1 MLRRTPFKKTLR
13 VRPPRPP
20 LALAPPGTLPNAVM
34 WQNVGEVVAVPK
46 GTKSRPGKRA
56 PTVEESRWI
65 AACMEFGCWA
75 CHVDYESTDPRIG
88 HHPGN
93 QYHHI
98 VESCRRLGHRYGYC
112 LCPAHHQPDSRSGKV
127 SIHPG
132 RRPEF
137 LARYGKELEILH
149 ALEDLLGFGHAP

>member
-1 MLRRTPFKKTLR
+1 MKRTPMKSSLY

-20 LALAPPGTLPNAVM
+20 LVQAPPGTLPAAVM
-34 WQNVGEVVAVPK
+34 WQNAGGVVAVPK
-46 GTKSRPGKRA
+46 GTTAKPGKRA
-56 PTVEESRWI
+56 PTAEESRWI

-75 CHVDYESTDPRIG
+75 CYRDTGKAFVAASE
-88 HHPGN
+88 
-93 QYHHI
+93 YHHI
-98 VESCRRLGHRYGYC
+98 VESGRRLGHRYGYS
-112 LCPAHHQPDSRSGKV
+112 LCPPHHQPDSRFGYV

-137 LARYGKELEILH
+137 LARYGKEREILH

>member
-1 MLRRTPFKKTLR
+1 MLRRTGFKKTLR

-20 LALAPPGTLPNAVM
+20 LVLVPPGTLPNAVM

-46 GTKSRPGKRA
+46 ATKARPGKRVQ
-56 PTVEESRWI
+56 TTEESRWI

-75 CHVDYESTDPRIG
+75 CYIDGGTRPWFQVE
-88 HHPGN
+88 
-93 QYHHI
+93 YHHI
-98 VESCRRLGHRYGYC
+98 VEAGRRLGHRYGYP
-112 LCPAHHQPDSRSGKV
+112 LCRAHHQPDTSSGKV

-137 LARYGKELEILH
+137 LAWYGKEREILH
-149 ALEDLLGFGHAP
+149 EMEDLLGFGHAP